1 VDPPHSHLLHV
12 RSNRTCTQ
20 SYELQPLDTTF
31 FWVLEQPESGGG
43 DTLFLSQVK
52 AHTVSHPSFRDGSR
66 ICGSCTLLSHKPSSR
81 ASLVGLSWNPVSYHG
96 TFVWIRHLRKYMGN
110 SYRSAMLSH
119 LDVSQSSV
127 VSSMV
132 SFPMTFPR
140 QARPSSQIHRR
151 T

>member
-12 RSNRTCTQ
+12 RSNRTYTQ
-20 SYELQPLDTTF
+20 SYELQPSGTTF

-52 AHTVSHPSFRDGSR
+52 AHAVSHPSLRDGSR
-66 ICGSCTLLSHKPSSR
+66 ICGSCTLLSRKPSSR
-81 ASLVGLSWNPVSYHG
+81 ASLVGPSWNPVSYHG
-96 TFVWIRHLRKYMGN
+96 KFVWIRHLRKYMDN

-119 LDVSQSSV
+119 LDIAWSSV
-127 VSSMV
+127 IPPVV
-132 SFPMTFPR
+132 SFSMTLPH
-140 QARPSSQIHRR
+140 QARLSSQMHGR